1 MFLSKL
7 LQSILNFF
15 RIVNQEPMPQF
26 AIMAYDPTSKRI
38 DPLNKEIIREVNNII
53 SYAPGSLQHS
63 EFIQE
68 HVAQIDY
75 CINGWEK
82 DSPIEDRA
90 RHISVNMEKFCVSAC
105 VLMLNN
111 IDAFNG
117 FKTTEELCTKIEEA
131 MVVLSFSYLEKCKS
145 NIEYFCYFKMFDL
158 VFKMHSAYLI
168 DYYLHRFF
176 PED

>member
-7 LQSILNFF
+7 LQAIVNFF
-15 RIVNQEPMPQF
+15 RIVKKNDLPQF
-26 AIMAYDPTSKRI
+26 AIMAYDPTSNRI
-38 DPLNKEIIREVNNII
+38 DPLNKEIIREVNNIV

-68 HVAQIDY
+68 HVTIIDY
-75 CINGWEK
+75 CINGWDEK
-82 DSPIEDRA
+82 SPIEERA
-90 RHISVNMEKFCVSAC
+90 QHLSDNMEKFCVSAC

-131 MVVLSFSYLEKCKS
+131 MVLLSLSYLDQSKS

-158 VFKMHSAYLI
+158 VFKMHSSYLI

-176 PED
+176 PQD

>member
-15 RIVNQEPMPQF
+15 RIVKKDDIPPF
-26 AIMAYDPTSKRI
+26 AIMAYDPTNKNI
-38 DPLNKEIIREVNNII
+38 DPLNKEIIREVNNIVR
-53 SYAPGSLQHS
+53 YAPGSLQHS

-68 HVAQIDY
+68 HVTRIDY
-75 CINGWEK
+75 CINGWDEN
-82 DSPIEDRA
+82 SPIEERA
-90 RHISVNMEKFCVSAC
+90 HHISVNMEKFCVSAC

-131 MVVLSFSYLEKCKS
+131 MVVLSFTYLEKCKS

>member
-7 LQSILNFF
+7 LQAIVNFF
-15 RIVNQEPMPQF
+15 RIVKKEDLPQF
-26 AIMAYDPTSKRI
+26 AIMAYDPTNKNI
-38 DPLNKEIIREVNNII
+38 DPLNKEIIREVNNIV

-68 HVAQIDY
+68 HVTRIDY
-75 CINGWEK
+75 CINGWDENT
-82 DSPIEDRA
+82 SFIERA
-90 RHISVNMEKFCVSAC
+90 QHLSENMEKFCVSAC

-117 FKTTEELCTKIEEA
+117 FKTVEDLYSKIEES
-131 MVVLSFSYLEKCKS
+131 MVLLSLSYLDQSKS

-158 VFKMHSAYLI
+158 VFKMHSSYLI

-176 PED
+176 PQD